1 MCQVGTFLE
10 ESMEAGMSNFKREGY
25 RGVTETWNVLQH
37 EVTNFQLTAR
47 SQNVLKLSQGEYNIN
62 SCV

>member
-1 MCQVGTFLE
+1 
-10 ESMEAGMSNFKREGY
+10 MEAGMSNFKREGY

-37 EVTNFQLTAR
+37 EVTTNFQLSAR